1 MRTAIGSIAL
11 TALVIIAGGCT
22 SGPTPKT
29 PEKRQSLVAEADAG
43 LQTMIAKDPSL
54 RDLINRSPGYAIFPD
69 IGKAGAVVG
78 GAYGRGVLYEQGRPT
93 GYAELKQGSIGLQ
106 LGAETY
112 SELVVFENDAA
123 LGRLKSGDFDIGGEA
138 SAVALKAGTGGAAS
152 FQGGVAVFTM
162 TKGGLMAAANIRGQ
176 KINYQAMDQATQD
189 ATGTAGNRS
198 STRSTTGP
206 SAEMQLRT
214 DSGAAS
220 GSVSTDAQTA
230 TERTEQRIEQRR
242 DAAQDSATGTQR

>member
-11 TALVIIAGGCT
+11 TALLLISSGCT
-22 SGPTPKT
+22 SGPAPKT
-29 PEKRQSLVAEADAG
+29 QERRQSLVAESDAT

-54 RDLINRSPGYAIFPD
+54 RDFINRAPGYAIFPD
-69 IGKAGAVVG
+69 IGKAGAVLG
-78 GAYGRGVLYEQGRPT
+78 GAYGRGVVYEQGRPT
-93 GYAELKQGSIGLQ
+93 GYAELKQGSVGLQ

-112 SELVVFENDAA
+112 AELVVFENDAA
-123 LGRLKSGDFDIGGEA
+123 LNRLKSGDFDIGGEA

-176 KINYQAMDQATQD
+176 KINFQSMDQATMD
-189 ATGTAGNRS
+189 HTGTAGNRS

-214 DSGAAS
+214 DSGGAS
-220 GSVSTDAQTA
+220 GSVSTGAQTA
-230 TERTEQRIEQRR
+230 TERTEQRIVQRR
-242 DAAQDSATGTQR
+242 DAAQDAATGSQK

>member
-1 MRTAIGSIAL
+1 MRTAIGSIVL
-11 TALVIIAGGCT
+11 TALLIVASGCT
-22 SGPTPKT
+22 SGPAPKT
-29 PEKRQSLVAEADAG
+29 PERRQSLVAESDAT

-54 RDLINRSPGYAIFPD
+54 KDFINRGPGYAIFPD

-78 GAYGRGVLYEQGRPT
+78 GAYGRGVVYEQGRPT

-112 SELVVFENDAA
+112 AELVVFENEAA
-123 LGRLKSGDFDIGGEA
+123 LNRLKSGDFDIGGEA

-176 KINYQAMDQATQD
+176 KINFQPMDQATMDQ
-189 ATGTAGNRS
+189 TGTAGD
-198 STRSTTGP
+198 RSTTGSTTRS

-214 DSGAAS
+214 DSGTP
-220 GSVSTDAQTA
+220 STGAQTA

-242 DAAQDSATGTQR
+242 DAAQDAATGSQK